1 MARETWLIQANP
13 DEFLEKLLEGVEA
26 KGEEEHLKIHKVC
39 FSLSLSHHIFP
50 SLFYLSFSYTFS
62 TSLSL
67 PSLVPR
73 LLPAFRHRE

>member
-39 FSLSLSHHIFP
+39 FSLSLSHHIP
-50 SLFYLSFSYTFS
+50 LSITFYPSFSCTYI
-62 TSLSL
+62 
-67 PSLVPR
+67 
-73 LLPAFRHRE
+73 

>member
-39 FSLSLSHHIFP
+39 FFLSLSQN
-50 SLFYLSFSYTFS
+50 T
-62 TSLSL
+62 T
-67 PSLVPR
+67 
-73 LLPAFRHRE
+73 LLAEM